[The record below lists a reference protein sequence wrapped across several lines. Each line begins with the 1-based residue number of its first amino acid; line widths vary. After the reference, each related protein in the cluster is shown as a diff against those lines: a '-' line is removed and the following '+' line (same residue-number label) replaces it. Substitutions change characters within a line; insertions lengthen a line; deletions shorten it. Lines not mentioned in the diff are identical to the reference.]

1 MRKSPA
7 RPGSRRWRR
16 ACAGSSPAA
25 PSIASR
31 PPAPR
36 SPVPRSPWRP
46 PPMPPPPT
54 TPSPPHAPPADGP
67 RLPGSESPRAPRRDD
82 GALQHALA
90 RLVASDAIVLVAGD
104 RLEELADRRLRR
116 LGPAEWTLE
125 PGSRGEG
132 PSWIRGASVEE
143 ALDRAARHV
152 ARGTVGLALGSGGA
166 FGFAHLALLEA
177 LDSAGI
183 PVDFVAGTSMGAI
196 IGGMFATG
204 LSPARGIEFS

>member
-1 MRKSPA
+1 GRRRRPGPSPA
-7 RPGSRRWRR
+7 RPTLGL
-16 ACAGSSPAA
+16 AAAG
-25 PSIASR
+25 
-31 PPAPR
+31 
-36 SPVPRSPWRP
+36 
-46 PPMPPPPT
+46 
-54 TPSPPHAPPADGP
+54 TPFPGP
-67 RLPGSESPRAPRRDD
+67 GRPRAPRRDD

>member
-1 MRKSPA
+1 ITGPGIPA
-7 RPGSRRWRR
+7 
-16 ACAGSSPAA
+16 
-25 PSIASR
+25 
-31 PPAPR
+31 
-36 SPVPRSPWRP
+36 
-46 PPMPPPPT
+46 
-54 TPSPPHAPPADGP
+54 
-67 RLPGSESPRAPRRDD
+67 APRRDD
-82 GALQHALA
+82 GALQQALA
-90 RLVASDAIVLVAGD
+90 RLVAADAIVLVAGD
-104 RLEELADRRLRR
+104 GLEELADRRLRR

-125 PGSRGEG
+125 PGSAGEG
-132 PSWIRGASVEE
+132 PSWIRGASVDE

-204 LSPARGIEFS
+204 LSPARGIEFSHDLASRYRTLVLRDLDLGGGTVLKGSGGLGLLAGGDGARAATFQTLHRP